1 MTAPSLQRRLV
12 VAIAALTLI
21 TIAVVGVMFYAAA
34 KRGAWQQFDD
44 GLRARAQAICA
55 IAEHDEDGYE
65 MEMPPMHGSYA
76 TAFLP
81 LNTTPLASS
90 GPPID
95 PLSSEGYQDRR
106 LPDGRAGR
114 AVQIR
119 CMPRDETGNAT
130 PLTLV
135 LAEGTENV
143 TAAIDSVQRWFL
155 LAGLLAVLATIAV
168 AFVLV
173 RRALAPL
180 PQLAH
185 SIAKIDDKSLDQRL
199 SVAGQPAELVAPIDK
214 LNELLGRLSTSF
226 ARERQFTADVSHE
239 LRTPI
244 AALRTRLEVT
254 QLADRSTEEY
264 KAAVDESHSIVLQ
277 LGALVENLLLLA
289 RLDAGQI
296 PLATTDVDIH
306 ELVADCWK
314 PLAATAAARKLE
326 FRSTIPAALRVAAD
340 REKLRSVIA
349 NLLANA
355 AEYTE
360 EGGWIEVSSGSDTL
374 VAVTDSGPPIP
385 PDQLPKLF
393 DRMWRGDTAR
403 TSTGTHCG
411 IGLALARSLCAAM
424 SLDLSAESR
433 GATVRFSVTRRT
445 IVR

>member
-1 MTAPSLQRRLV
+1 
-12 VAIAALTLI
+12 
-21 TIAVVGVMFYAAA
+21 
-34 KRGAWQQFDD
+34 
-44 GLRARAQAICA
+44 
-55 IAEHDEDGYE
+55 
-65 MEMPPMHGSYA
+65 
-76 TAFLP
+76 
-81 LNTTPLASS
+81 
-90 GPPID
+90 
-95 PLSSEGYQDRR
+95 
-106 LPDGRAGR
+106 
-114 AVQIR
+114 
-119 CMPRDETGNAT
+119 MPRDETGTAT

-135 LAEGTENV
+135 LAESTENV

-155 LAGLLAVLATIAV
+155 LVGVLAVIATTAIG
-168 AFVLV
+168 FLLV
-173 RRALAPL
+173 RRALSPL

-185 SIAKIDDKSLDQRL
+185 SIARIDDKSLDQRI
-199 SVAGQPAELVAPIDK
+199 SVAGQPTELVAPIAK

-254 QLADRSTEEY
+254 QLAERSTAEY
-264 KAAVDESHSIVLQ
+264 KAALDESHSIVLQ

-289 RLDAGQI
+289 RLDAGQV
-296 PLATTDVDIH
+296 PLTKADVDIA

-314 PLAATAAARKLE
+314 PHVELAASRKLE
-326 FRSTIPAALRVAAD
+326 FRSTIARATRISAD

-360 EGGWIEVSSGSDTL
+360 EGGWIEVSSSGTTII
-374 VAVTDSGPPIP
+374 AVTDSGPPIP

-393 DRMWRGDTAR
+393 DRMWRGDASR

-411 IGLALARSLCAAM
+411 IGLALAKSLCAAM
-424 SLDLSAESR
+424 SLDLTAESR
-433 GATVRFSVTRRT
+433 DGSVRFSVTQRT